1 MVFLCLIWA
10 YSRKSK
16 CLSVLLAWKLKGYH
30 GMMVESFYLI
40 DFVECEM
47 WKVDALCSLETKFAD
62 PKILLY
68 VIYLFLGLK
77 R

>member
-1 MVFLCLIWA
+1 
-10 YSRKSK
+10 
-16 CLSVLLAWKLKGYH
+16 
-30 GMMVESFYLI
+30 MMVESFYLI